1 LLKLGGGR
9 ESEKRVMDPGVAE
22 AMALFH
28 GVSLCISLGFHNVF
42 LEGDAK
48 IEEKKKRGSE
58 WVSGMFFGMKKKK
71 KKRGRERWGRKC
83 AVEREMG
90 KENEK
95 INNNKI
101 ILKNNI

>member
-28 GVSLCISLGFHNVF
+28 GVSLCISLGFHDVF

-48 IEEKKKRGSE
+48 IEEKKKR
-58 WVSGMFFGMKKKK
+58 K
-71 KKRGRERWGRKC
+71 
-83 AVEREMG
+83 
-90 KENEK
+90 
-95 INNNKI
+95 
-101 ILKNNI
+101 